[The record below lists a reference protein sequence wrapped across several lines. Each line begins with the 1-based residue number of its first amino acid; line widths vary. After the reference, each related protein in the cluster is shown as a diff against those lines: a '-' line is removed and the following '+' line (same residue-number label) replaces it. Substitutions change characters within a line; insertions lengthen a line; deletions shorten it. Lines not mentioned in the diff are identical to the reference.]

1 MGDLLKRHSKCL
13 RWCLHFDDF
22 RRFFFFRRFLSTSLA
37 GIAADFINVGPDPD
51 LEARIARQA
60 GISGADEEWPVAFWN
75 GDCVGGL
82 EDLAR
87 FVEQTPPEPLPPLPG
102 ELSGE
107 AGAGDDDLAFLS
119 PEGRRQRQQ
128 FAEQLRNARA
138 PPPAE
143 EPLEASMNVL
153 DMRLSVLGT
162 QFREHTVYPDL
173 DASLDGGAEH
183 GGNSNSNNSEEKAA
197 NANNNNSNNNNNNNN
212 DAKGEGQSP
221 LRTVDLALEGLEWAV
236 LKGATWLQGFVVAP
250 APAGAEEEG
259 RRHPDFEV
267 VQSNWYG
274 RQQKR
279 LLRVTD
285 AELQRVHPMTGE
297 VRHAVPFGSLVA
309 LGVSKNGQ
317 TLQVMCRGDTE
328 REVVTDTYQT
338 VYSKQIID
346 SIRKRHPKLQVV
358 IIAPVL

>member
-1 MGDLLKRHSKCL
+1 LGFPS
-13 RWCLHFDDF
+13 FA
-22 RRFFFFRRFLSTSLA
+22 FFRRFLSTSLVD
-37 GIAADFINVGPDPD
+37 IAADFINVGPDPD

-82 EDLAR
+82 DDLAR
-87 FVEQTPPEPLPPLPG
+87 FVEQTPPEALPG
-102 ELSGE
+102 EAPGE
-107 AGAGDDDLAFLS
+107 GATSGDDDLTFLS
-119 PEGRRQRQQ
+119 PEGRRQRLQ

-138 PPPAE
+138 PLEPSPDE
-143 EPLEASMNVL
+143 LPLEASMNVL

-162 QFREHTVYPDL
+162 QFRDHPAYPDL
-173 DASLDGGAEH
+173 DASMGMEAGSENGAIS
-183 GGNSNSNNSEEKAA
+183 GNNG
-197 NANNNNSNNNNNNNN
+197 NNNNADEKANN
-212 DAKGEGQSP
+212 GEAQSP

-236 LKGATWLQGFVVAP
+236 LKGATWLQGFVAVP
-250 APAGAEEEG
+250 AAAGAEEEG
-259 RRHPDFEV
+259 RHSDFEV

-285 AELQRVHPMTGE
+285 TQLQRVHPMTGE
-297 VRHAVPFGSLVA
+297 VRHAVPFAALVA
-309 LGVSKNGQ
+309 LGVSRSGQ